1 VTGDLTPRVSVVVP
15 SFNNVS
21 FIEATMDSI
30 LAQTFEDF
38 ELIVADHSSVDG
50 TWELLQRYLPDPRV
64 RLLRTEAGGGAP
76 RNWERVTA
84 AARGELLKLVCGDDI
99 IYPDC
104 LRRQVEAMDANPSVV
119 LVAAQRDLIDAR
131 GALLLSRR
139 GLAGLTGLVAGRM
152 AARHTVV
159 AGSNIFGEPACV
171 LFRRET
177 LQDAGGWD
185 ARTPYV
191 IDEATYV
198 NVLLRGDFVGID
210 TSLAAFRL
218 SSTQW
223 SVHLARE
230 QSRQVIG
237 FHHRLADDVSGL
249 LSRTDLLRGDARA
262 RGMAYARR
270 LAYLWVGRRM
280 HTDAP
285 PTGTPPTGTPPTS
298 TPPTGAP

>member
-1 VTGDLTPRVSVVVP
+1 MSGEVTARVSVVVP
-15 SFNNVS
+15 SYNNAA

-38 ELIVADHSSVDG
+38 ELVVADHSSVDG
-50 TWELLQRYLPDPRV
+50 TWELLQHYRTDPRV

-84 AARGELLKLVCGDDI
+84 AAGGQLLKLVCGDDI

-104 LRRQVEAMDANPSVV
+104 LRMQVEAMDANPEVV

-131 GALLLSRR
+131 GAILMSRR
-139 GLAGLTGLVAGRM
+139 GLAGLTGRVAGRV
-152 AARHTVV
+152 AARRTVV
-159 AGSNIFGEPACV
+159 VGANIFGEPACV
-171 LFRRET
+171 LIRRKT

-185 ARTPYV
+185 GRHPYV

-198 NVLLRGDFVGID
+198 NVLLRGDFFGID
-210 TSLAAFRL
+210 RSLAAFRL
-218 SSTQW
+218 SSSQW

-230 QSRQVIG
+230 QSHQVIG
-237 FHHRLADDVSGL
+237 FHHRLAGDAEGL

-270 LAYLWVGRRM
+270 LAYLWMGRRM
-280 HTDAP
+280 QA
-285 PTGTPPTGTPPTS
+285 
-298 TPPTGAP
+298 GAP

>member
-230 QSRQVIG
+230 QSGQVIG

-285 PTGTPPTGTPPTS
+285 PTGTPPTG
-298 TPPTGAP
+298 APHTEAP